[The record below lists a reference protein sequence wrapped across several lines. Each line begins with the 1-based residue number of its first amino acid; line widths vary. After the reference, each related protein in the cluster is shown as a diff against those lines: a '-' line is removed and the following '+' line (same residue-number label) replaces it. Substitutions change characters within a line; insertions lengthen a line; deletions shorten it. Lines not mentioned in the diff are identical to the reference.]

1 MIQHL
6 LEVRFPECRLE
17 DQQLTP
23 TPSQQRAK
31 FIPSRDWRVA
41 KHTITED
48 RICWAIETMY
58 PYKSPGEDGIFPSL
72 LQKGLPYVLTPLCR
86 IYRAC
91 IAKSY
96 IPQVWRHARVLF
108 LPKPGKIDY
117 TTAKAFRPI
126 SLTSFLLKGLENV
139 TDRYL

>member
-1 MIQHL
+1 
-6 LEVRFPECRLE
+6 LE

-23 TPSQQRAK
+23 TSSQQRAK
-31 FIPSRDWRVA
+31 WIPSRDWRVA

-48 RICWAIETMY
+48 RIRWAIETMDL
-58 PYKSPGEDGIFPSL
+58 YKSPGEDGIFPSL
-72 LQKGLPYVLTPLCR
+72 LQKGLPYVLTPICQ

-91 IAKSY
+91 IANSY

-117 TTAKAFRPI
+117 TTAKVFRPI
-126 SLTSFLLKGLENV
+126 SLTSLLLQV
-139 TDRYL
+139 ALLWQWDRATRLSV